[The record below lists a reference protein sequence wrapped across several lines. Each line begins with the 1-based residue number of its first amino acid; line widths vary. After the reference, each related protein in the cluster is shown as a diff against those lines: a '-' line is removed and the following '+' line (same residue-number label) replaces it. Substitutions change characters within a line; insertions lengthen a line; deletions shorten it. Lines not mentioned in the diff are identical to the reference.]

1 MNESHWLPVRSFD
14 DREGGRRD
22 PLPPPP
28 SDTGTASTGSAST
41 ATASTGTAST
51 GTASIGSTG
60 TASTT
65 PLPES
70 PKPPSSAN
78 DARSPAGAAA
88 SFFRSPINFVAWN
101 AVS

>member
-1 MNESHWLPVRSFD
+1 MNESHWLPVRSRD
-14 DREGGRRD
+14 DRDGGRRD
-22 PLPPPP
+22 PLPPP

-65 PLPES
+65 PLPD
-70 PKPPSSAN
+70 PASSAN